1 MICKSYNRSHSIKTD
16 VMTESMF
23 DVMLSGP
30 QPISTLLV
38 IKPRAVKKHLTK
50 ILRKVMLEGFTVVGL
65 RLGVVSQEEELVC
78 LIDED
83 GELVSFDEKKTLQLK
98 AESGKNR

>member
-1 MICKSYNRSHSIKTD
+1 
-16 VMTESMF
+16 MTESMF

-65 RLGVVSQEEELVC
+65 RLGVVSQEEKLVC

-83 GELVSFDEKKTLQLK
+83 GELVSFVGKKHCSLK
-98 AESGKNR
+98 FSLAKIDNFNHLY

>member
-1 MICKSYNRSHSIKTD
+1 
-16 VMTESMF
+16 MTESMF

-65 RLGVVSQEEELVC
+65 RLGVSQEEELVC

-83 GELVSFDEKKTLQLK
+83 GELVSFDEKNTAVK
-98 AESGKNR
+98 S

>member
-1 MICKSYNRSHSIKTD
+1 
-16 VMTESMF
+16 MF

-50 ILRKVMLEGFTVVGL
+50 ILRKVMLEGFTMVGL
-65 RLGVVSQEEELVC
+65 RLGLVSQDEELVS
-78 LIDED
+78 LIDEE
-83 GELVSFDEKKTLQLK
+83 GELVSLIRYPSTKINIEVQSSIWEREIISTICIRDYYF
-98 AESGKNR
+98 

>member
-1 MICKSYNRSHSIKTD
+1 
-16 VMTESMF
+16 MTESMF

-65 RLGVVSQEEELVC
+65 RLGVVSQEELVC

-83 GELVSFDEKKTLQLK
+83 GELVSFDEKKHC
-98 AESGKNR
+98 S

>member
-1 MICKSYNRSHSIKTD
+1 
-16 VMTESMF
+16 MTESMF

-65 RLGVVSQEEELVC
+65 RLGVSQEEELVC

-83 GELVSFDEKKTLQLK
+83 GELVSFDEKKHC
-98 AESGKNR
+98 S

>member
-1 MICKSYNRSHSIKTD
+1 
-16 VMTESMF
+16 MTESMF

-50 ILRKVMLEGFTVVGL
+50 ILRKVMLEGFSVVGL

-83 GELVSFDEKKTLQLK
+83 VELVSFDEKKTLQLK

>member
-1 MICKSYNRSHSIKTD
+1 
-16 VMTESMF
+16 MTESMF

-83 GELVSFDEKKTLQLK
+83 GELVSFDGKKTLQLK
-98 AESGKNR
+98 AESDKNR

>member
-1 MICKSYNRSHSIKTD
+1 
-16 VMTESMF
+16 MTESMF

-50 ILRKVMLEGFTVVGL
+50 ILRKVMLEGFSVVGL

-98 AESGKNR
+98 LNLAKIDNFNHLY

>member
-1 MICKSYNRSHSIKTD
+1 
-16 VMTESMF
+16 MTESMF

-83 GELVSFDEKKTLQLK
+83 GELVSFDGKKTLQLK